1 MTFRSDCRDRWLG
14 FCVVKA
20 CLVVCAIFGAAASA
34 LSGCASGTVINTD
47 DAAPQSPVSS
57 TAPPPQFGTA
67 HLVNAADYM
76 LDVDGRKAYYFS
88 TPSGRW
94 QCAIL
99 PRDRAGCQRAGGAS
113 AMGVTGAPEEVPDAA
128 GGTAAPNALVL
139 DRDTDA
145 HFAYV
150 DESEFAQSAAV
161 VLPFGKV
168 LAVAGFR
175 CNVQEQ
181 SGVSCVR
188 EITGRGFTFSAD
200 GYTLNYTDVP

>member
-1 MTFRSDCRDRWLG
+1 M
-14 FCVVKA
+14 KA
-20 CLVVCAIFGAAASA
+20 CLVRCAIVGAAAAA
-34 LSGCASGTVINTD
+34 LTGCTSGTVVNTD
-47 DAAPQSPVSS
+47 DAAAPPPTAA

-67 HLVNAADYM
+67 NLVDAAEYAIE
-76 LDVDGRKAYYFS
+76 VNGRKGYYFS

-99 PRDRAGCQRAGGAS
+99 PRDRAGCQPAGGTS
-113 AMGVTGAPEEVPDAA
+113 TMSVTGAPETVPDAT

-145 HFAYV
+145 RFANLAQP
-150 DESEFAQSAAV
+150 DFAQSAAV

-188 EITGRGFTFSAD
+188 EVTGRGFTFSAE
-200 GYTLNYTDVP
+200 GYTLHYTDVP

>member
-1 MTFRSDCRDRWLG
+1 M
-14 FCVVKA
+14 KA
-20 CLVVCAIFGAAASA
+20 CLVRCAIFGAAASV
-34 LSGCASGTVINTD
+34 LSGCASGTVVNTD
-47 DAAPQSPVSS
+47 DSASPPPTS
-57 TAPPPQFGTA
+57 TTPAPPAFGTA
-67 HLVNAADYM
+67 HLVNAAEYA
-76 LDVDGRKAYYFS
+76 LEAPGVPGHKAYYFS

-99 PRDRAGCQRAGGAS
+99 PRDRAGCQAAGGTS
-113 AMGVTGAPEEVPDAA
+113 AMAVTGAPTEVPDAS

-139 DRDTDA
+139 DRENDA
-145 HFAYV
+145 QFV
-150 DESEFAQSAAV
+150 NLTQPEFAQPTAV

-188 EITGRGFTFSAD
+188 ELTGRGFTFSAE
-200 GYTLNYTDVP
+200 GYTPNYTDVP

>member
-1 MTFRSDCRDRWLG
+1 M
-14 FCVVKA
+14 KA
-20 CLVVCAIFGAAASA
+20 CLVRCAIFGVAAAA
-34 LSGCASGTVINTD
+34 LTGCTSGTVVNTD
-47 DAAPQSPVSS
+47 DAAAPPPAS
-57 TAPPPQFGTA
+57 TTASPPQFGTA
-67 HLVNAADYM
+67 NLVNAAEYAIE
-76 LDVDGRKAYYFS
+76 VNGRKGYYFS

-99 PRDRAGCQRAGGAS
+99 PRDRAGCQPAGGTS
-113 AMGVTGAPEEVPDAA
+113 TMSVTGAPETVPDATGA
-128 GGTAAPNALVL
+128 TAAPNALIL

-145 HFAYV
+145 HFANLAQP
-150 DESEFAQSAAV
+150 DFAQSAAV

-188 EITGRGFTFSAD
+188 EVTGRGFTFSAE
-200 GYTLNYTDVP
+200 GYTLHYTDVP

>member
-1 MTFRSDCRDRWLG
+1 M
-14 FCVVKA
+14 KA
-20 CLVVCAIFGAAASA
+20 CLIRCAIFGAAAIA
-34 LSGCASGTVINTD
+34 LSGCASGTVVNTD
-47 DAAPQSPVSS
+47 DAAPPAPTSTT
-57 TAPPPQFGTA
+57 TAPPVFGTA
-67 HLVNAADYM
+67 HLVNAADY
-76 LDVDGRKAYYFS
+76 LLEVDGRKAYYFS

-99 PRDRAGCQRAGGAS
+99 PRERAGCQAAGGTSSMA
-113 AMGVTGAPEEVPDAA
+113 VTGAPEEVPDPA

-139 DRDTDA
+139 DRANDA
-145 HFAYV
+145 QFANLAQP
-150 DESEFAQSAAV
+150 EFAQPAAV

-188 EITGRGFTFSAD
+188 ELSGRGFTFSAE
-200 GYTLNYTDVP
+200 GYTLRYTDVP

>member
-1 MTFRSDCRDRWLG
+1 M
-14 FCVVKA
+14 KA
-20 CLVVCAIFGAAASA
+20 CLVRCAIFGAAASA
-34 LSGCASGTVINTD
+34 ALAGCTPGTVVNTD
-47 DAAPQSPVSS
+47 DAASPPPPS
-57 TAPPPQFGTA
+57 TTSAPPEFGTA
-67 HLVNAADYM
+67 NLVDAAEYQ
-76 LDVDGRKAYYFS
+76 LEVNGRKAYYFS

-99 PRDRAGCQRAGGAS
+99 PRDRAGCQPAGGAS
-113 AMGVTGAPEEVPDAA
+113 TMAVTGAPTEVPDPT

-145 HFAYV
+145 RFAKLA
-150 DESEFAQSAAV
+150 EPEFAQPAAA

-188 EITGRGFTFSAD
+188 ELTGRGFTFSAE
-200 GYTLNYTDVP
+200 GYTLRYTDVP

>member
-1 MTFRSDCRDRWLG
+1 
-14 FCVVKA
+14 VKA
-20 CLVVCAIFGAAASA
+20 CLVRCAILGAAASA
-34 LSGCASGTVINTD
+34 LSGCASGTVVNTD
-47 DAAPQSPVSS
+47 DAASPPPTS
-57 TAPPPQFGTA
+57 TTAAPPAFGTA
-67 HLVNAADYM
+67 HLVNAADYA
-76 LDVDGRKAYYFS
+76 LEVNGHKAYYFS

-99 PRDRAGCQRAGGAS
+99 PRDRAGCQPAGGTSTMAV
-113 AMGVTGAPEEVPDAA
+113 AGAPEEVPDAT

-139 DRDTDA
+139 DRDNDA
-145 HFAYV
+145 QFANLAQP
-150 DESEFAQSAAV
+150 EFAQSAAV

-188 EITGRGFTFSAD
+188 EVTGRGFTFSAD
-200 GYTLNYTDVP
+200 GYTLHYTDVP

>member
-1 MTFRSDCRDRWLG
+1 M
-14 FCVVKA
+14 
-20 CLVVCAIFGAAASA
+20 
-34 LSGCASGTVINTD
+34 LSGCASGTVVNTD
-47 DAAPQSPVSS
+47 DSASPPPTS
-57 TAPPPQFGTA
+57 TTPAPPAFGTA
-67 HLVNAADYM
+67 HLVNAAEYA
-76 LDVDGRKAYYFS
+76 LDVPGVPGHKAYYFS

-99 PRDRAGCQRAGGAS
+99 PRDRAGCQAAGGTS
-113 AMGVTGAPEEVPDAA
+113 AMAVTGAPTEVPDAS

-139 DRDTDA
+139 DRDNDA
-145 HFAYV
+145 QFVNLAQP
-150 DESEFAQSAAV
+150 EFAQPTAV

-188 EITGRGFTFSAD
+188 ELTGRGFTFSAE
-200 GYTLNYTDVP
+200 GYTPNYTDVP

>member
-1 MTFRSDCRDRWLG
+1 M
-14 FCVVKA
+14 
-20 CLVVCAIFGAAASA
+20 
-34 LSGCASGTVINTD
+34 LSGCASGTVVNTGD
-47 DAAPQSPVSS
+47 SASPPPVTTTAAPP
-57 TAPPPQFGTA
+57 AFGTA

-76 LDVDGRKAYYFS
+76 LEVDGRKGYYFS

-99 PRDRAGCQRAGGAS
+99 PRDRAGCQPAGGTS
-113 AMGVTGAPEEVPDAA
+113 AMSVTGAPTEVPDAA

-145 HFAYV
+145 HFAIV
-150 DESEFAQSAAV
+150 AQPEFAESAAA

-188 EITGRGFTFSAD
+188 ELTGRGFTFSAE

>member
-1 MTFRSDCRDRWLG
+1 M
-14 FCVVKA
+14 KA
-20 CLVVCAIFGAAASA
+20 CLVRCAIFGAAAAA
-34 LSGCASGTVINTD
+34 LTGCASGTVVNTD
-47 DAAPQSPVSS
+47 DAASPPPTSTTTPPPAFS
-57 TAPPPQFGTA
+57 TAN
-67 HLVNAADYM
+67 LVNAADYM
-76 LDVDGRKAYYFS
+76 LDVNGRKGYYFS

-99 PRDRAGCQRAGGAS
+99 PRDRAGCQPAGGSS
-113 AMGVTGAPEEVPDAA
+113 AMAVTGAPEEVPDAT

-139 DRDTDA
+139 DRDNDA
-145 HFAYV
+145 QFANLAQP
-150 DESEFAQSAAV
+150 EFAQPAAV

-188 EITGRGFTFSAD
+188 ELTGRGFTFSAE
-200 GYTLNYTDVP
+200 GYTLHYTDVP